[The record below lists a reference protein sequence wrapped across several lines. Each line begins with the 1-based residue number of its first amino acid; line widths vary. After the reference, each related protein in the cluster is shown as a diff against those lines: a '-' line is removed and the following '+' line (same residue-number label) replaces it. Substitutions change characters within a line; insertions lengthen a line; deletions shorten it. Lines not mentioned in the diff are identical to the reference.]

1 MKSWWE
7 FAPVNRLRKE
17 LYGDWEGMHATPSEI
32 AIAQIIHRAL
42 DDALATEPPNKLS
55 PAFIEAHGGD
65 KHEPPAE
72 HRVAFP
78 DGRVGSH
85 SALARPEHGLAL
97 KNAAIAT
104 VRMMIWTLW
113 AARVQCAGQGPETP
127 AAGHHTQPKPH
138 DLPAPARATTRRL
151 PRW

>member
-17 LYGDWEGMHATPSEI
+17 LYDEWEGMHATPSEI
-32 AIAQIIHRAL
+32 AITQINHRAL
-42 DDALATEPPNKLS
+42 DGALATEPPNKLS

-65 KHEPPAE
+65 KHGPPAK
-72 HRVAFP
+72 HRAAFP
-78 DGRVGSH
+78 DGRVGFH

-104 VRMMIWTLW
+104 V
-113 AARVQCAGQGPETP
+113 ADD
-127 AAGHHTQPKPH
+127 
-138 DLPAPARATTRRL
+138 DLDFMGC
-151 PRW
+151 